1 MKTMINLFFI
11 ISLSF
16 FLTACG
22 QSEGGENSN
31 GNNIVNNNTP
41 ATSAINVYD
50 ANNQYL
56 GILLDIGGPNGFA
69 LDYGGS
75 APPSIFM
82 KVFSPTLGKIVLINL
97 HATDTYIAGEITNS
111 RIYYTGSEC
120 SGSAYLRGSF
130 DALRCSQNKCFVS
143 SNISPSSIPVLF
155 NSRLSFEG
163 CTNIAVSFSTD
174 TDFFKATEIRE
185 SDIPFTLPV
194 TFPLRYD
201 TGQQ

>member
-22 QSEGGENSN
+22 KSEGGENSN
-31 GNNIVNNNTP
+31 GNNVVTP
-41 ATSAINVYD
+41 VATSAINVHD

-69 LDYGGS
+69 LDYGG
-75 APPSIFM
+75 APPRIFM
-82 KVFSPTLGKIVLINL
+82 KFFSPTLGKITLINL
-97 HATDTYIAGEITNS
+97 HTTGTYLAGEITNA
-111 RIYYTGSEC
+111 RIYYTESEC
-120 SGSAYLRGSF
+120 SGSAFLRGSF

-143 SNISPSSIPVLF
+143 SSISPSSIPVIF
-155 NSRLSFEG
+155 NSRLSNDG
-163 CTNIAVSFSTD
+163 CTNIPLIFSTD
-174 TDFFKATEIRE
+174 TDFFKATRIPV

-194 TFPLRYD
+194 AFPLRYD